1 MPILEQTLR
10 INDIMT
16 RPLRNITASMNIL
29 ISNFERLQRVSA
41 NPIDVAGMQTARE
54 HIAKANV
61 QLDQVEQSIKQSNQA
76 QQGFNRSLRSGAD
89 AAGALWN
96 KIKGVAVAAGGLFG
110 AKQILGLSDQL
121 TGAQARLNLIV
132 DDGGSVA
139 ALEKKIMASAQRS
152 RAGYLDTMQSVS
164 KLGLLAGDAF
174 SSNDEMIRFAELMNK
189 NFIIAGASTSE
200 QQNAMYQLNQA
211 MASGRLQGD
220 EYRSIIEN
228 APLLAQSIEDYMRN
242 VQRAQGTLK
251 DWSSQGLLTADV
263 IKNALFSSA
272 DEIEERFSQMPMT
285 GAQIWSQ
292 IKNAAIEAFQ
302 PVSEQWNQLLNSREF
317 QRDVNGVLQDLSSL
331 SSGAVTLFG
340 QVVNAA
346 RNLGQTLKGP
356 LQIGGKL
363 LGGMIQ
369 NWRVILP
376 LVTSAVIVHK
386 GYNVVVKAQEG
397 LETLS
402 AAKKA
407 LKTSATVAE
416 TAATTTATGAQIG
429 YNAALLACPTT
440 WIVMGITAIGA
451 ALIGTTLL
459 MKDSTA
465 SVKQWGESLAEET
478 ARANEQI
485 DENAKQ
491 EMVAAEKAK
500 ALYENFETL
509 YGKAERTAK
518 EIDEMRSITNQL
530 NNIIPNLNANFDST
544 SSGLEKLTGKLKE
557 ATSAFYDFSY
567 AQAMQKAYQEKV
579 DVAAKNIVEAQ
590 EKKNSLMKDKGKVY
604 EQQEAYK
611 IGLASG
617 AYSTESGQRGLAS
630 EATKAQNYLIGL
642 NMKNSAINRDIS
654 EVDKIITDNEKNL
667 KSYFSNIESFRKKI
681 DGFGNRFDIETDP
694 SGNNYLGDIA
704 ANTARTA
711 DALDIADE
719 DLKYIRDLAERDIID
734 RTTVASI
741 TVDMG
746 GVTNQLT
753 SDMDIDG
760 VMEVMANHLRDNLV
774 VAAEGVH

>member
-1 MPILEQTLR
+1 MATLEQTLR

-174 SSNDEMIRFAELMNK
+174 SSNDETIRFAELMNK

-376 LVTSAVIVHK
+376 LVTSAVLVHK

-407 LKTSATVAE
+407 LKTSATIAE
-416 TAATTTATGAQIG
+416 TAATTTATGAQVG
-429 YNAALLACPTT
+429 YNAALLACPLT
-440 WIVMGITAIGA
+440 WFVGGI
-451 ALIGTTLL
+451 ALVGGSLLGMSLL
-459 MKDSTA
+459 MRDSEA
-465 SVKQWGESLAEET
+465 DIKSWGESMAQET
-478 ARANEQI
+478 ERANLQI
-485 DENAKQ
+485 EENAKQ

-500 ALYENFETL
+500 LLYENFETL

-518 EIDEMRSITNQL
+518 EIDEMRSITEQL
-530 NNIIPNLNANFDST
+530 NSIIPNLNAQFYNEASAIEN
-544 SSGLEKLTGKLKE
+544 LRNKLKD
-557 ATSAFYDFSY
+557 ATDAFYKFTY
-567 AQAMQKAYQEKV
+567 AQAMASAYQDKLS
-579 DVAAKNIVEAQ
+579 VAAKNIADAEEKKAELENKMNKSLENRGSVNANLPYTERLRQQGIYTLNASGYSTQIKEAQ
-590 EKKNSLMKDKGKVY
+590 KLIDQENDKMKGYFK
-604 EQQEAYK
+604 QM
-611 IGLASG
+611 
-617 AYSTESGQRGLAS
+617 T
-630 EATKAQNYLIGL
+630 NYQ
-642 NMKNSAINRDIS
+642 DI
-654 EVDKIITDNEKNL
+654 VD
-667 KSYFSNIESFRKKI
+667 SF
-681 DGFGNRFDIETDP
+681 GTRFDTGTGTETDT
-694 SGNNYLGDIA
+694 YLGEIA

-711 DALDIADE
+711 DAMDISNE

-746 GVTNQLT
+746 GVSNTIN
-753 SDMDIDG
+753 SPMDLDG
-760 VMEVMANHLRDNLV
+760 VVTYIADYVSEGLA
-774 VAAEGVH
+774 VAVEGVH

>member
-1 MPILEQTLR
+1 MATLSQSIR
-10 INDIMT
+10 IYDGMSG
-16 RPLRNITASMNIL
+16 PLRHITRAMNIL
-29 ISNFERLQRVSA
+29 ISNFERLQHVSA
-41 NPIDVAGMQTARE
+41 TPIDVAGMQAARE

-139 ALEKKIMASAQRS
+139 ALEQKIMASAQRS

-272 DEIEERFSQMPMT
+272 DEIEKRFSQMPMT
-285 GAQIWSQ
+285 WSQ
-292 IKNAAIEAFQ
+292 IWTLMQNKAISVFQPILKRLNEIANSKKFAIVTDGLINGLAGIARIAGWVFELMINIASVIIDNWSWISPIVYGVAAAFLAYQIATKGAAAATAILTAAKYLAVPAYALLTGATMASTAAQWGLNAALYAC
-302 PVSEQWNQLLNSREF
+302 
-317 QRDVNGVLQDLSSL
+317 
-331 SSGAVTLFG
+331 
-340 QVVNAA
+340 
-346 RNLGQTLKGP
+346 
-356 LQIGGKL
+356 
-363 LGGMIQ
+363 
-369 NWRVILP
+369 P
-376 LVTSAVIVHK
+376 LVWIMIIIIAIIAVI
-386 GYNVVVKAQEG
+386 Y
-397 LETLS
+397 
-402 AAKKA
+402 AAIA
-407 LKTSATVAE
+407 AVNHFAGTSIS
-416 TAATTTATGAQIG
+416 ATGAICGAFMVALAFIG
-429 YNAALLACPTT
+429 NLFITLYNLVVDVG
-440 WIVMGITAIGA
+440 VMIYNIIADVANFIGNVFNDPIGA
-451 ALIGTTLL
+451 VCRLFFGLADTVLHILQSLASAIDTIFGSNLA
-459 MKDSTA
+459 A
-465 SVKQWGESLAEET
+465 SVQGWRDSL
-478 ARANEQI
+478 
-485 DENAKQ
+485 
-491 EMVAAEKAK
+491 
-500 ALYENFETL
+500 
-509 YGKAERTAK
+509 G
-518 EIDEMRSITNQL
+518 
-530 NNIIPNLNANFDST
+530 
-544 SSGLEKLTGKLKE
+544 GW
-557 ATSAFYDFSY
+557 
-567 AQAMQKAYQEKV
+567 
-579 DVAAKNIVEAQ
+579 
-590 EKKNSLMKDKGKVY
+590 
-604 EQQEAYK
+604 
-611 IGLASG
+611 
-617 AYSTESGQRGLAS
+617 
-630 EATKAQNYLIGL
+630 
-642 NMKNSAINRDIS
+642 
-654 EVDKIITDNEKNL
+654 VDKTFGKGNEIVAKMSADDFKL
-667 KSYFSNIESFRKKI
+667 
-681 DGFGNRFDIETDP
+681 NRFEYGAAWNMGYSFGEGIDNKISDLFNFKGLDSLLP
-694 SGNNYLGDIA
+694 DWDAMMQNVGDTA

>member
-1 MPILEQTLR
+1 MATLSQSIR
-10 INDIMT
+10 IYDGMSG
-16 RPLRNITASMNIL
+16 PLRHITRAMNIV
-29 ISNFERLQRVSA
+29 ISDFQRLQSVSN
-41 NPIDVAGMQTARE
+41 NPIDTVGLKVARQELAQATV
-54 HIAKANV
+54 K
-61 QLDQVEQSIKQSNQA
+61 LDKMEQSIKQSNQA

-96 KIKGVAVAAGGLFG
+96 KVKGVAVAAGGLFG

-139 ALEKKIMASAQRS
+139 ALEQKIMASAQRS

-346 RNLGQTLKGP
+346 RNLGQALKGP

-407 LKTSATVAE
+407 LKTSATIAE
-416 TAATTTATGAQIG
+416 TAATTTATGAQVG
-429 YNAALLACPTT
+429 YNSALLACPLT
-440 WIVMGITAIGA
+440 WFVGGI
-451 ALIGTTLL
+451 ALVGGSLLGMSLL
-459 MKDSTA
+459 MRDSEA
-465 SVKQWGESLAEET
+465 DIKSWGESMAQET
-478 ARANEQI
+478 ERANLQI
-485 DENAKQ
+485 EENAKQ

-500 ALYENFETL
+500 LLYENFETL

-518 EIDEMRSITNQL
+518 EIDEMRSITEQL
-530 NNIIPNLNANFDST
+530 NSIIPNLNAQFYNEASAIEN
-544 SSGLEKLTGKLKE
+544 LRNKLKD
-557 ATSAFYDFSY
+557 ATDAFYKFTY
-567 AQAMQKAYQEKV
+567 AQAMASAYQDKLS
-579 DVAAKNIVEAQ
+579 VAAKNIADAEEKKAELENKMNKSLENRGSVNANLPYTERLRQQGIYTLNASGYSTQIKEAQ
-590 EKKNSLMKDKGKVY
+590 KLIDQENDKMKGYFK
-604 EQQEAYK
+604 QM
-611 IGLASG
+611 
-617 AYSTESGQRGLAS
+617 T
-630 EATKAQNYLIGL
+630 NYQ
-642 NMKNSAINRDIS
+642 DI
-654 EVDKIITDNEKNL
+654 VD
-667 KSYFSNIESFRKKI
+667 SF
-681 DGFGNRFDIETDP
+681 GTRFDTGTGTETDT
-694 SGNNYLGDIA
+694 YLGDIA

-711 DALDIADE
+711 DAMDISNE

-746 GVTNQLT
+746 GVSNTIN
-753 SDMDIDG
+753 SPMDLDG
-760 VMEVMANHLRDNLV
+760 VVTYIADYVSEGLA
-774 VAAEGVH
+774 VAVEGVH